1 MPAYISFTN
10 KSLFPVISVYGNDK
24 LIEENILLN
33 SPTKNYRVD
42 SGSVEFSIRQNE
54 KPFQSLW
61 VSLYPNE
68 IYELIIKNS
77 GSDLFKK

>member
-10 KSLFPVISVYGNDK
+10 KSRFPVISVYGNDR

-33 SPTKNYRVD
+33 TPTKNYRVD

-68 IYELIIKNS
+68 MYELIVKNS
-77 GSDLFKK
+77 GSGLYKK